1 MNRLAA
7 INFLRRKA
15 DLALFGN
22 IFIAA
27 GAVCQGM
34 LTYLLLGTPAQPK
47 VIALLFFSTLAVYT
61 LGITRFYSTVPQGDG
76 SSRENFIT
84 VRQSF
89 LKVLFIVAAALSVPL
104 VFTLKM
110 QSFCVVVV
118 LAAVSLLYLKSLIPY
133 RAGRISLREVPGIKS
148 LIISLIWAVST
159 VWLPVYEAGAIVS
172 PARWVTL
179 LLSRFFL
186 VFAASIAFDIRD
198 IARDRLSGIKS
209 IPVLFWPAY
218 SRLLSAGILVVDAGF
233 LSIGGL
239 ADGTLS
245 AFRFALVGSLAIQ
258 IVLVLITTPERSD
271 YFFFFG
277 LDGIFI
283 LQYVL
288 VYCCSI
294 LNR

>member
-1 MNRLAA
+1 MNWLSVTA
-7 INFLRRKA
+7 FLRRKA
-15 DLALFGN
+15 DLVLFGN
-22 IFIAA
+22 VFIAA
-27 GAVCQGM
+27 GAACQGM
-34 LTYLLLGTPAQPK
+34 LTCLLLGIPPQPK

-61 LGITRFYSTVPQGDG
+61 FGITRFYRTVPQADG
-76 SSRENFIT
+76 SSRENFI
-84 VRQSF
+84 RAHQSL
-89 LKVLFIVAAALSVPL
+89 LKVLFIAAAALIVPL
-104 VFTLKM
+104 VLTLKM

-133 RAGRISLREVPGIKS
+133 RAGRVSLREVTGIKS

-159 VWLPVYEAGAIVS
+159 VWLPMYEAGANAN
-172 PARWVTL
+172 PAHWVTL

-198 IARDRLSGIKS
+198 IARDRISGIKS
-209 IPVLFWPAY
+209 IPVLFAPVY
-218 SRLLSAGILVVDAGF
+218 SRQLSTGLLVVDAGF
-233 LSIGGL
+233 FCLGGL
-239 ADGTLS
+239 ADETLPTV
-245 AFRFALVGSLAIQ
+245 RFALVGGLAILM
-258 IVLVLITTPERSD
+258 VLVLITTSERSD

-288 VYCCSI
+288 AYCCSI